1 MPPTA
6 KARASRLPCMPAQRA
21 SMAIMMTFYLP
32 VKFHLKRDSK
42 DEEYCSDEKKNELQM
57 TKEFKKPCV
66 GSTMEPDIIPEKH
79 YYKDMS
85 DSIFKVIEVDQS
97 VNTSLTIDDA
107 SCKYRE
113 LRSGIYYRDD
123 PPLITTPLTIQ
134 ITKTVEIEKLDIQ
147 STVETPLI
155 SSINPIL
162 QQFSSPNKKAV
173 RVSTQV

>member
-1 MPPTA
+1 
-6 KARASRLPCMPAQRA
+6 
-21 SMAIMMTFYLP
+21 
-32 VKFHLKRDSK
+32 
-42 DEEYCSDEKKNELQM
+42 NELQM

-123 PPLITTPLTIQ
+123 PPLITTPLKIQ

-162 QQFSSPNKKAV
+162 QQFSSPNKKAI